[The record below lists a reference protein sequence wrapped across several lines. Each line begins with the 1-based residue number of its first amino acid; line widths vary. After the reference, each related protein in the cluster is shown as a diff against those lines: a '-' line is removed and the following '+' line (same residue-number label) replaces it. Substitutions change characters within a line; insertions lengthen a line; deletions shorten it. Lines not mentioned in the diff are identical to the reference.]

1 MSVLDTLVT
10 DRTGPGPYDWRDF
23 NRVQGAVDE
32 LVALFASYGYQVP
45 VTRLPEW
52 SREDVA
58 FSSQCAAYIANV
70 RTLRGALAQ
79 LPTTPPCP
87 ENMNGWTWGS
97 ANDLEKILVDLA
109 DALRRLELSATV
121 ACGAAECG
129 GDYF

>member
-70 RTLRGALAQ
+70 RTLRDTLDQ
-79 LPTTPPCP
+79 LPTTPACP
-87 ENMNGWTWGS
+87 ENMNGWTWGA
-97 ANDLEKILVDLA
+97 ANDLEQILVDLE

>member
-10 DRTGPGPYDWRDF
+10 DRTGPGSYDWRDF

-32 LVALFASYGYQVP
+32 LVDLFAAHGYQVP
-45 VTRLPEW
+45 VTRLPVW
-52 SREDVA
+52 SREDIPFA
-58 FSSQCAAYIANV
+58 SQCAAYLANV
-70 RTLRGALAQ
+70 RALRSALDQ

-87 ENMNGWTWGS
+87 ESMDGWTWGA
-97 ANDLEKILVDLA
+97 ANDLEKILAGLE

>member
-10 DRTGPGPYDWRDF
+10 DRTGPGPYDWHDF
-23 NRVQGAVDE
+23 NRVQAAVDE
-32 LVALFASYGYQVP
+32 LVDLFAAHGYQVP
-45 VTRLPEW
+45 VARLPVW
-52 SREDVA
+52 GRKDVA
-58 FSSQCAAYIANV
+58 FASQCAAYIANV
-70 RTLRGALAQ
+70 RALRETIDQ
-79 LPTTPPCP
+79 LPTTPACP

-97 ANDLEKILVDLA
+97 ANDLEKILADLE